1 MAGVIDTYLAS
12 LRQDLAFDPAL
23 AQRLAEEVECHL
35 REAAEADADWPS
47 PDAERRAVE
56 RFGLAREIAAQL
68 ARDAVERQARRTW
81 LTVVATLVVTFV
93 AMRLRVMW
101 LEDLGEAAS
110 AVAPLVDRYA
120 FVAAVS
126 VAAVGW
132 LAFRGSVLLLAVC
145 LGGLAASIAAG
156 FVRASLFAAGA
167 PLGVL
172 LPAAVE
178 FALVGLLAWHVAGLG
193 RRLRQ
198 TAALRR
204 TVR

>member
-1 MAGVIDTYLAS
+1 MAGVIDAYLAS
-12 LRQDLAFDPAL
+12 LRRDLAFDPAL
-23 AQRLAEEVECHL
+23 AQRLAEEVEGHL

-56 RFGLAREIAAQL
+56 RFGLAREIAVQL
-68 ARDAVERQARRTW
+68 ATDAVERQGRRTW
-81 LTVVATLVVTFV
+81 LTVIATLIVTFV

-101 LEDLGEAAS
+101 LDDLGEAVS
-110 AVAPLVDRYA
+110 TVAPLVDRYA
-120 FVAAVS
+120 FVVAVS

-132 LAFRGSVLLLAVC
+132 LAFRASVLLLTIC

-156 FVRASLFAAGA
+156 FVRVDLFAGGA

-172 LPAAVE
+172 LPAAGEV
-178 FALVGLLAWHVAGLG
+178 ALVGLLAWHVTGLG

-198 TAALRR
+198 TAGLRR
-204 TVR
+204 TAR